1 MGAGALVQWLKL
13 LALKVGDR
21 GFEPH
26 SGIPSFKETKFSS
39 CSVVKI
45 QYCGEPT

>member
-26 SGIPSFKETKFSS
+26 SGILSFKETKFSS
-39 CSVVKI
+39 KHARPKPYSF
-45 QYCGEPT
+45 